1 MQEKQSLWPFL
12 LLQFSSLT
20 SIIAGSMV
28 YLAFPWLALELT
40 SSAISSGSLV
50 ALTAIPGLFIAPLIG
65 AVIDR
70 VGRRRVAIAGE
81 FISAFVI
88 LLIPILQNTV
98 GISFWLLVA
107 VGIMRAMFSP
117 AGQTA
122 RKSLVPDVARAGN
135 LSLERANSIHEA
147 VFAAGFAIGPAIAGV
162 LIVLVGPTDVFW
174 FTGVFLVIAAVF
186 AFLLKVKEDRGLHE
200 AELRT
205 ANIFLDMKLGIKA
218 ILALPPLVVLISSIL
233 TLALVYMPTEMVVLP
248 AHFNALNDSTSLALI
263 ISVMAGASVFGA
275 LAFEPLD
282 TLMGRANMFRFAMLA
297 VSVSMI
303 PMALLPDLWLFLIC
317 AAILGFSW
325 GPMMPLLNT
334 VIQEKV
340 DPAMRGRVF
349 GIEMSIWNAA
359 PLISMVLVGW
369 AVDSFGVAAVYMSLA
384 ISVLVLSIV
393 ISLLPQTSKLSR

>member
-1 MQEKQSLWPFL
+1 MQEKPSLWPFL

-20 SIIAGSMV
+20 SIISGSMV

-40 SSAISSGSLV
+40 SSAISSGFLV
-50 ALTAIPGLFIAPLIG
+50 ALTAIPGLFIAPLVG

-70 VGRRRVAIAGE
+70 VGRRKVAIAGE

-88 LLIPILQNTV
+88 LLIPILQNTI

-107 VGIMRAMFSP
+107 VGIIRAMFSP

-122 RKSLVPDVARAGN
+122 RKSLVPDVARVGN
-135 LSLERANSIHEA
+135 LTLERANSIHEA

-174 FTGVFLVIAAVF
+174 FTGIFLLVAAVF
-186 AFLLKVKEDRGLHE
+186 AFALRVKEDRGKHE
-200 AELRT
+200 AEMRT

-218 ILALPPLVVLISSIL
+218 ILALPPLVVLITSIL

-275 LAFEPLD
+275 LAFELID
-282 TLMGRANMFRFAMLA
+282 KLMGRANMFRFAMLA

-317 AAILGFSW
+317 GAILGFSW

-384 ISVLVLSIV
+384 ISVLLLSIV
-393 ISLLPQTSKLSR
+393 ISLLPQTSKLSS

>member
-1 MQEKQSLWPFL
+1 
-12 LLQFSSLT
+12 
-20 SIIAGSMV
+20 MV

-50 ALTAIPGLFIAPLIG
+50 ALTAIPGLFIAPLVG

-70 VGRRRVAIAGE
+70 VGRKKVAVIGE
-81 FISAFVI
+81 SISAMVI
-88 LLIPILQNTV
+88 LLIPILHNTF

-107 VGIMRAMFSP
+107 VGIARAMFSP

-122 RKSLVPDVARAGN
+122 RKSLVPDAARVGK

-147 VFAAGFAIGPAIAGV
+147 VFAAGFALGPAIAGI

-174 FTGVFLVIAAVF
+174 FTGVFLLIAAIF
-186 AFLLKVKEDRGLHE
+186 ASLLKVREDRGSHE

-205 ANIFLDMKLGIKA
+205 ANIFMDMKLGVKS
-218 ILALPPLVVLISSIL
+218 ILALPQLVVLITSIL

-263 ISVMAGASVFGA
+263 ISVMAAASVFGA

-282 TLMGRANMFRFAMLA
+282 RFMGRANMFRFAMVA
-297 VSVSMI
+297 VSLSMI
-303 PMALLPDLWLFLIC
+303 PMALLPDLWLFLVC
-317 AAILGFSW
+317 GAILGFSW

-334 VIQEKV
+334 VIQEQV

-369 AVDSFGVAAVYMSLA
+369 AVDSFGVGAVYMTLA
-384 ISVLVLSIV
+384 ISVLALSII
-393 ISLLPQTSKLSR
+393 ISLLPQTGKLTKINLLT

>member
-1 MQEKQSLWPFL
+1 MQEKPSLWPFL

-20 SIIAGSMV
+20 SIISGSMV

-40 SSAISSGSLV
+40 SSAISSGFLV
-50 ALTAIPGLFIAPLIG
+50 ALTAIPGLFIAPLVG

-70 VGRRRVAIAGE
+70 VGRRKVAIAGE

-88 LLIPILQNTV
+88 LLIPILQNTI

-107 VGIMRAMFSP
+107 VGIIRAMFSP

-122 RKSLVPDVARAGN
+122 RKSLVPDVARVGN
-135 LSLERANSIHEA
+135 LTLERANSIHEA

-174 FTGVFLVIAAVF
+174 FTGIFLLVAATF
-186 AFLLKVKEDRGLHE
+186 AFALRVKEDRGKHE
-200 AELRT
+200 AEMRT

-218 ILALPPLVVLISSIL
+218 ILALPPLVVLITSIL

-275 LAFEPLD
+275 LAFELID
-282 TLMGRANMFRFAMLA
+282 KLMGRANMFRFAMLA

-317 AAILGFSW
+317 GAILGFSW

-384 ISVLVLSIV
+384 ISVLLLSIV
-393 ISLLPQTSKLSR
+393 ISLLPQTSKLSS

>member
-12 LLQFSSLT
+12 LLQASSLT

-70 VGRRRVAIAGE
+70 VGRRKVAIAGE

-122 RKSLVPDVARAGN
+122 RKSLVPDVARVGN

-205 ANIFLDMKLGIKA
+205 ANIFLDMKLGIRA
-218 ILALPPLVVLISSIL
+218 ILALPPLVVLITSIL

-282 TLMGRANMFRFAMLA
+282 RLMGRANMFRFAMLA

-384 ISVLVLSIV
+384 ISVFLLSIV
-393 ISLLPQTSKLSR
+393 ISLLPQTSKL

>member
-1 MQEKQSLWPFL
+1 MPRTKSLTPFY
-12 LLQFSSLT
+12 LLQLASIT
-20 SIIAGSMV
+20 SVIAGSMV
-28 YLAFPWLALELT
+28 LLAFPWLALELT
-40 SSAISSGSLV
+40 NSAVSSGSVV
-50 ALTAIPGLFIAPLIG
+50 ALTAIPGLFVAPPIG

-70 VGRRRVAIAGE
+70 VGRRVVAIYGE
-81 FISAFVI
+81 IFSGLII
-88 LLIPILQNTV
+88 LLVPILHNTL
-98 GISFWLLVA
+98 GISYWLLVS
-107 VGIMRAMFSP
+107 VGILRAVFSP

-122 RKSLVPDVARAGN
+122 RKSLVPDVARVGN

-147 VFAAGFAIGPAIAGV
+147 VFAAGFAIGPAVAGF

-174 FTGVFLVIAAVF
+174 FVGGFLVVSAMF
-186 AFLLKVKEDRGLHE
+186 ASLLKVHEDRGEHE
-200 AELRT
+200 QESRT
-205 ANIFLDMKLGIKA
+205 SNIFSDMKLGVRA
-218 ILALPPLVVLISSIL
+218 ILAIPPLVVLITSIL

-248 AHFNALNDSTSLALI
+248 AHFNALNDSTSLSLI

-282 TLMGRANMFRFAMLA
+282 RLLGRANMFRFAMLA